1 MTVSTTLQPLQKLEK
16 ETSGQA
22 SCQWCSVRQSSLFFG
37 PIWAPEPCLSNIFPS
52 RTLGNLTQILRVVL
66 HVSVLEDWALVFVA
80 LGYCR
85 KCCPGAPLSHKHLA
99 GPWTAVSRGI
109 LGSSEFRILS
119 GTSVQRA
126 RAVDVV
132 SSRILGSV
140 VLELRGVPGTS
151 VPKGL

>member
-1 MTVSTTLQPLQKLEK
+1 MVLSPLE
-16 ETSGQA
+16 
-22 SCQWCSVRQSSLFFG
+22 LFFFG
-37 PIWAPEPCLSNIFPS
+37 AIWAPQPCLSNIFPS
-52 RTLGNLTQILRVVL
+52 RTLGNLTQILRVGF
-66 HVSVLEDWALVFVA
+66 HVSVLEDWAVVFAA
-80 LGYCR
+80 LGHCR

-109 LGSSEFRILS
+109 LGSTSLEFRILS
-119 GTSVQRA
+119 GTSAQRA

-151 VPKGL
+151 VPKGP